1 MPLAQQVLIECKD
14 QYKAFQ
20 RMQRLRQIFTKPKE
34 GADIEAQ
41 VGHHFQIQVP
51 KILGLLLRSVCTE
64 GEKKAAV
71 EWRGQLYPVAQGNLC
86 KMLYRPSGA
95 VTIWYLGYS
104 QLLFQTDLKL
114 PVFVISAW
122 KM

>member
-14 QYKAFQ
+14 QYTAFQ

-51 KILGLLLRSVCTE
+51 KILGCFSDLCALKVRKSSGGMERTTLPCGT
-64 GEKKAAV
+64 
-71 EWRGQLYPVAQGNLC
+71 GQ
-86 KMLYRPSGA
+86 
-95 VTIWYLGYS
+95 
-104 QLLFQTDLKL
+104 
-114 PVFVISAW
+114 FV
-122 KM
+122 

>member
-34 GADIEAQ
+34 GADKEAQ

-64 GEKKAAV
+64 GEKKQRWNGEDNFTLWHRAICV
-71 EWRGQLYPVAQGNLC
+71 GCCTGLQGL
-86 KMLYRPSGA
+86 
-95 VTIWYLGYS
+95 
-104 QLLFQTDLKL
+104 
-114 PVFVISAW
+114 
-122 KM
+122 